1 MKADHKPT
9 KILIVEDEAI
19 IAMDI
24 ESRLIALG
32 YEVVGI
38 APGGERARQLAATLT
53 PDLMLMDI
61 HIQGPEDGTQV
72 AQSIWK
78 SHNIPSVFLTA
89 FSDEETVARAVLS
102 NPYGYLTKPFIDGE
116 LRATV
121 EVAIYKH
128 RTEQQLAMY
137 RDQLEQK
144 VSELE
149 AALQKVRELSALLPI
164 CAWCK
169 NIRNEDGYWEEV
181 SSYITKHTNTSFT
194 HGICET
200 CQEKMMQDKGEN
212 MP

>member
-200 CQEKMMQDKGEN
+200 CQEKMMQDNGEN